1 MATQSFYEMLE
12 IDTPEKAARLV
23 EAFEAAERRGPLV
36 FEGKSVF
43 ELLKEGEE
51 HFRNNPL

>member
-1 MATQSFYEMLE
+1 MAIQSFHEMLE

-23 EAFEAAERRGPLV
+23 AAYEAAEKRGPLV

-43 ELLKEGEE
+43 EMLEEGKAYLRD
-51 HFRNNPL
+51 HPL

>member
-1 MATQSFYEMLE
+1 MAIQSFNEMLE

-23 EAFEAAERRGPLV
+23 AAFEAAERRGPLV

-43 ELLKEGEE
+43 QLLEEGEAYLRD
-51 HFRNNPL
+51 HPL

>member
-12 IDTPEKAARLV
+12 IDTPEKVERLIAAY
-23 EAFEAAERRGPLV
+23 EAAKKRSPLV

-43 ELLKEGEE
+43 DELKEGEE
-51 HFRNNPL
+51 YLRNNPL